1 MKKLFLIT
9 LAGFLIITMSCK
21 KKLLDITPTD
31 RISDATLFSDANL
44 VEAFVNNN
52 YRDLAYGF
60 YNLHWQAFLLA
71 GATDETQSAYE
82 SYIGVNIIN
91 KGLLD
96 PTPAGEG

>member
-9 LAGFLIITMSCK
+9 LLGFLMIATSCK
-21 KKLLDITPTD
+21 KHLLDITPTD
-31 RISDATLFSDANL
+31 RISDGTLFSDANL

-52 YRDLAYGF
+52 YRDLEYGF

-82 SYIGVNIIN
+82 FFISVYIIK
-91 KGLLD
+91 KGLFV
-96 PTPAGEG
+96 PPPAG